1 MSRPLLALLLLTA
14 LASRSFGA
22 DVPIPTPPAV
32 DARSYLV
39 VDYHTDKT
47 LAALNPDARMEPA
60 SLTKLMTAYI
70 VFQKLAAGAL
80 KLNEPVVVSEHAWRS
95 EGSRTF
101 IELGKPVTVEFLILG
116 MVVQSGNDATIALA
130 ERIAGTEETFA
141 QLMNS
146 NAQRLGMTGTHFE
159 NSSGLPSPNH
169 YTTAHDMALLAIALI
184 RDFPQFYKYFSVRE
198 FEYNG
203 IKQQNRNG
211 LLEKD
216 STVDGLK
223 TGHTDSAGFCLVTS
237 SLRDGM
243 RLVSVVLGST
253 SMKARENASAAL
265 LNYGFT
271 FYDTKL
277 VVHGGTK
284 LASAP
289 VWKAATTPVDVG
301 IDKDLY
307 ITLPRS
313 QSGDIKTSVDLQP
326 RLIAPLARS
335 ADVGQLHVTRAGTV
349 ARDPP
354 RASPGGGGSGRLVA
368 PPHRHHQTLVHS
380 PWCRLVPLP
389 VCYLNGEYLP
399 LAQARVSPLDRAFLF
414 GDAVYEVVPVY
425 AGRPFR
431 LREHLDRLVRSLA
444 GIRMEPPL
452 THAAWERDPPDPHR
466 AQRRR
471 RSIRLFPSHAGRGAR
486 PQSRL
491 AGGAR
496 ADPVR
501 LRQHARARVGG
512 LARARRRRHHGPGH
526 RAGRGATSNRP
537 RSLQIRS

>member
-14 LASRSFGA
+14 LTSRSFGA

-39 VDYHTDKT
+39 VDYRTGKT

-80 KLNEPVVVSEHAWRS
+80 KLNEPVLVSEHAWRS

-101 IELGKPVTVEFLILG
+101 IELGKPVTVEFLVLG

-243 RLVSVVLGST
+243 RLVSVVLGSS

-265 LNYGFT
+265 LE
-271 FYDTKL
+271 L
-277 VVHGGTK
+277 
-284 LASAP
+284 
-289 VWKAATTPVDVG
+289 
-301 IDKDLY
+301 
-307 ITLPRS
+307 
-313 QSGDIKTSVDLQP
+313 
-326 RLIAPLARS
+326 RLHL
-335 ADVGQLHVTRAGTV
+335 L
-349 ARDPP
+349 
-354 RASPGGGGSGRLVA
+354 
-368 PPHRHHQTLVHS
+368 RH
-380 PWCRLVPLP
+380 
-389 VCYLNGEYLP
+389 
-399 LAQARVSPLDRAFLF
+399 QARGPRRHQARLRSGLESGHD
-414 GDAVYEVVPVY
+414 
-425 AGRPFR
+425 AGRR
-431 LREHLDRLVRSLA
+431 GHRQGSLHHLAAQPIGRHQDERGLA
-444 GIRMEPPL
+444 
-452 THAAWERDPPDPHR
+452 AAAHRAAR
-466 AQRRR
+466 AQRRCR
-471 RSIRLFPSHAGRGAR
+471 TTAR
-486 PQSRL
+486 
-491 AGGAR
+491 
-496 ADPVR
+496 D
-501 LRQHARARVGG
+501 
-512 LARARRRRHHGPGH
+512 ARRDSPSRRCPCI
-526 RAGRGATSNRP
+526 
-537 RSLQIRS
+537 L